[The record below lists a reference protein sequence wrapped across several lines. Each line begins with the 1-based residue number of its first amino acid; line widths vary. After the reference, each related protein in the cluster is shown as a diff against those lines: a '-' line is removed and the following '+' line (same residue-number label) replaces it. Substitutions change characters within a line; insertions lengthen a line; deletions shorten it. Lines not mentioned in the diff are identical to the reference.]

1 MVIIN
6 YDWCVSTRA
15 SHHCDCFDPRGST
28 LKLIAIIAPMP
39 TKILFILYLSG
50 AVVLEIVADIFLKQ
64 WTIANKLPTLLIG
77 LVIYALGTLLWAL
90 ALRHQNL
97 ANAIVVFTI
106 FNLIAVV
113 LVGVYYFGEQI
124 SLTNKLGILLG
135 IVSMILL
142 EL

>member
-1 MVIIN
+1 
-6 YDWCVSTRA
+6 
-15 SHHCDCFDPRGST
+15 
-28 LKLIAIIAPMP
+28 MP

-50 AVVLEIVADIFLKQ
+50 AIVLEVVADVFLKQ

-77 LVIYALGTLLWAL
+77 LAIYAIGTLLWAL

-113 LVGVYYFGEQI
+113 LVGVYYFGEQL
-124 SLTNKLGILLG
+124 SFTNKLGISS
-135 IVSMILL
+135 IIML
-142 EL
+142 EI